1 LIDEATLKETVF
13 TWWGMGG
20 FIFESLL
27 LMDYPFLQAMF
38 LIIAMTAVL
47 ANFVADLLYIVLD
60 PRIKYG

>member
-1 LIDEATLKETVF
+1 
-13 TWWGMGG
+13 MGG